1 MLLFLSRTSK
11 NLWSM
16 ITSMSRTKFALSFT
30 AGGLLYNESIVVA
43 EALLRNEYDWN
54 ATFVEVEEKNLL
66 QSRTRSTSIRKLR
79 EISQR
84 LKYLS
89 DPQLALLVDGT
100 RHEQKLILWLACCEK
115 YPLLAELARD
125 VVRAKFLQLN
135 YSIDAGDIARFI
147 ELQTLWHEELEGLK
161 ATTITK
167 LQTVMLRMLRETEL
181 VSDDGIITAPLVS
194 ARLIQVLKAD
204 SPGGLL
210 YFPVVIENGGL
221 N

>member
-1 MLLFLSRTSK
+1 
-11 NLWSM
+11 M
-16 ITSMSRTKFALSFT
+16 ISSMSRTKFALSFT

-100 RHEQKLILWLACCEK
+100 RHEQKLILWLACCVK

-125 VVRAKFLQLN
+125 VVRAKFLQLD

-167 LQTVMLRMLRETEL
+167 LQTVMLRMLREAEL

-194 ARLIQVLKAD
+194 GRFTQVLKAD

-210 YFPVVIENGGL
+210 YFPLVIEN
-221 N
+221 

>member
-1 MLLFLSRTSK
+1 
-11 NLWSM
+11 
-16 ITSMSRTKFALSFT
+16 MSRTKFALSFT

-54 ATFVEVEEKNLL
+54 ATLVEVEEKNLL
-66 QSRTRSTSIRKLR
+66 QSRTCSTSKRKLR

-84 LKYLS
+84 LRCLS
-89 DPQLALLVDGT
+89 EPQLALLVDGT

-125 VVRAKFLQLN
+125 VVRAKFLQLD

-147 ELQTLWHEELEGLK
+147 ELQTLWHEELEGLT
-161 ATTITK
+161 ASTITK
-167 LQTVMLRMLRETEL
+167 LQTVMLRMLRESEL
-181 VSDDGIITAPLVS
+181 VSEDGIISAPLVS
-194 ARLIQVLKAD
+194 GRFIQALKAD

-210 YFPVVIENGGL
+210 YFPLVIENGGL

>member
-1 MLLFLSRTSK
+1 
-11 NLWSM
+11 
-16 ITSMSRTKFALSFT
+16 MSRTKFALSFT

-54 ATFVEVEEKNLL
+54 ATLVEVEEKNLL
-66 QSRTRSTSIRKLR
+66 QSRTRSTSKRKLR

-84 LKYLS
+84 LKCLS
-89 DPQLALLVDGT
+89 EPQLALLVDGT

-125 VVRAKFLQLN
+125 VVRAKFLQLD

-147 ELQTLWHEELEGLK
+147 ELQTLWHEELEGLT
-161 ATTITK
+161 ASTITK
-167 LQTVMLRMLRETEL
+167 LQTVMLRMLRESEL
-181 VSDDGIITAPLVS
+181 VSEDGIISAPLVS
-194 ARLIQVLKAD
+194 GRFIQALKAD

-210 YFPVVIENGGL
+210 YFPLVIENGGL

>member
-1 MLLFLSRTSK
+1 
-11 NLWSM
+11 
-16 ITSMSRTKFALSFT
+16 MSRTKFALSFT

-54 ATFVEVEEKNLL
+54 ATLVEVEEKNLL
-66 QSRTRSTSIRKLR
+66 QSRTCSTSKRKLR

-84 LKYLS
+84 LKCLS
-89 DPQLALLVDGT
+89 EPQLALLVDGT

-125 VVRAKFLQLN
+125 VVRAKFLQLD

-147 ELQTLWHEELEGLK
+147 ELQTLWHEELEGLT
-161 ATTITK
+161 ASTITK
-167 LQTVMLRMLRETEL
+167 LQTVMLRMLRESEL
-181 VSDDGIITAPLVS
+181 VSEDGIISAPLVS
-194 ARLIQVLKAD
+194 GRFIQVLKAD

-210 YFPVVIENGGL
+210 YFPLVIENGGL

>member
-1 MLLFLSRTSK
+1 MSK
-11 NLWSM
+11 
-16 ITSMSRTKFALSFT
+16 TKFALSFT

-54 ATFVEVEEKNLL
+54 ATLVEVEEKNLL
-66 QSRTRSTSIRKLR
+66 QSRTCSTSKRKLR

-84 LKYLS
+84 LKCLS
-89 DPQLALLVDGT
+89 EPQLALLVDGT

-125 VVRAKFLQLN
+125 VVRAKFLQLD

-147 ELQTLWHEELEGLK
+147 ELQTLWHEELEGLT
-161 ATTITK
+161 ASTITK
-167 LQTVMLRMLRETEL
+167 LQTVMLRMLRESEL
-181 VSDDGIITAPLVS
+181 VSEDGIISAPLVS
-194 ARLIQVLKAD
+194 GRFIQALKAD

-210 YFPVVIENGGL
+210 YFPLVIENGGL

>member
-1 MLLFLSRTSK
+1 MSK
-11 NLWSM
+11 
-16 ITSMSRTKFALSFT
+16 TKFALSFT

-54 ATFVEVEEKNLL
+54 ATLVEVEEKNLL
-66 QSRTRSTSIRKLR
+66 QSRTCSTSKRKLR

-84 LKYLS
+84 LKCLS
-89 DPQLALLVDGT
+89 EPQLALLVDGT

-115 YPLLAELARD
+115 YSLLAELARD
-125 VVRAKFLQLN
+125 VVRAKFLQLD

-147 ELQTLWHEELEGLK
+147 ELQTVWHEELEGLT
-161 ATTITK
+161 ASTITK
-167 LQTVMLRMLRETEL
+167 LQTVMLRMLRESEL
-181 VSDDGIITAPLVS
+181 VSEDGIISAPLVS
-194 ARLIQVLKAD
+194 GRFIQVLKAD

-210 YFPVVIENGGL
+210 YFPLVIENGGL

>member
-1 MLLFLSRTSK
+1 MDACMSK
-11 NLWSM
+11 
-16 ITSMSRTKFALSFT
+16 TKFALSFT

-54 ATFVEVEEKNLL
+54 ATLIEVEEKNLL
-66 QSRTRSTSIRKLR
+66 QSRTCSTSKRKLR

-84 LKYLS
+84 LKCLS
-89 DPQLALLVDGT
+89 EPQLALLVDGT

-125 VVRAKFLQLN
+125 VVRAKFLQLD

-147 ELQTLWHEELEGLK
+147 ELQTLWHEELEGLT
-161 ATTITK
+161 ASTITK
-167 LQTVMLRMLRETEL
+167 LQTVMLRMLRESEL
-181 VSDDGIITAPLVS
+181 VSEDGIISAPLVS
-194 ARLIQVLKAD
+194 GRFIQVLKAD

-210 YFPVVIENGGL
+210 YFPLVIENGGL

>member
-1 MLLFLSRTSK
+1 
-11 NLWSM
+11 
-16 ITSMSRTKFALSFT
+16 MSRTRFALSFT

-43 EALLRNEYDWN
+43 EALLKNEYDWN
-54 ATFVEVEEKNLL
+54 ATLVEVEEKNLL
-66 QSRTRSTSIRKLR
+66 QSRTRSTSKRKLR

-84 LKYLS
+84 LKCLS
-89 DPQLALLVDGT
+89 APQLAFLVDGT

-125 VVRAKFLQLN
+125 VVRAKFLQLD

-147 ELQTLWHEELEGLK
+147 ELQTLWHEELEGLT
-161 ATTITK
+161 ASTITK
-167 LQTVMLRMLRETEL
+167 LQTVMLRMLREAEL
-181 VSDDGIITAPLVS
+181 VSDDGIISAPLVS
-194 ARLIQVLKAD
+194 GRFIQVLKAD

-210 YFPVVIENGGL
+210 YIPLVIENGKL

>member
-1 MLLFLSRTSK
+1 MDAC
-11 NLWSM
+11 
-16 ITSMSRTKFALSFT
+16 MSRTKFALSFT
-30 AGGLLYNESIVVA
+30 AGGLLYTESIVVA

-54 ATFVEVEEKNLL
+54 ATLVEVEEKNLL

-84 LKYLS
+84 LKCLS
-89 DPQLALLVDGT
+89 EPQLALLVDGT

-125 VVRAKFLQLN
+125 VVRAKFLQLD

-147 ELQTLWHEELEGLK
+147 ELQTLWHEELEGLT
-161 ATTITK
+161 ASTITK
-167 LQTVMLRMLRETEL
+167 LQTVMLRMLRESEL
-181 VSDDGIITAPLVS
+181 VSEDGLISPPLVS
-194 ARLIQVLKAD
+194 GRFIQALKAD

-210 YFPVVIENGGL
+210 YFPLVIENGGL

>member
-1 MLLFLSRTSK
+1 MDAC
-11 NLWSM
+11 
-16 ITSMSRTKFALSFT
+16 MSRTKFALSFT

-54 ATFVEVEEKNLL
+54 ATLVEVEEKNLL
-66 QSRTRSTSIRKLR
+66 QSRTRSTSKRKLR

-84 LKYLS
+84 LKCLS
-89 DPQLALLVDGT
+89 EPQLALLVDGT

-125 VVRAKFLQLN
+125 VVRAKFLQLD

-147 ELQTLWHEELEGLK
+147 ELQTLWHEELEGLT
-161 ATTITK
+161 ASTITK
-167 LQTVMLRMLRETEL
+167 LQTVMLRMLRESEL
-181 VSDDGIITAPLVS
+181 VSEDGIISAPLVS
-194 ARLIQVLKAD
+194 GRFIQALKAD

-210 YFPVVIENGGL
+210 YFPLVIENGGL

>member
-1 MLLFLSRTSK
+1 
-11 NLWSM
+11 
-16 ITSMSRTKFALSFT
+16 MSRTKFALSFT

-54 ATFVEVEEKNLL
+54 ATLVEVEEKNLL
-66 QSRTRSTSIRKLR
+66 QSRTCSTSKRKLR

-84 LKYLS
+84 LKCLS
-89 DPQLALLVDGT
+89 EPQLALLVDGT

-125 VVRAKFLQLN
+125 VVRAKFLQLD

-147 ELQTLWHEELEGLK
+147 ELQTLWHEELEGLT
-161 ATTITK
+161 ASTIIK
-167 LQTVMLRMLRETEL
+167 LQTVMLRMLRESEL
-181 VSDDGIITAPLVS
+181 VSEDGIISAPLVS
-194 ARLIQVLKAD
+194 GRFIQALKAD

-210 YFPVVIENGGL
+210 YFPLVIENGGL

>member
-1 MLLFLSRTSK
+1 MSK
-11 NLWSM
+11 
-16 ITSMSRTKFALSFT
+16 TKFALSFT

-54 ATFVEVEEKNLL
+54 ATLIEVEEKNLL
-66 QSRTRSTSIRKLR
+66 QSRTCSTSKRKLR

-84 LKYLS
+84 LKCLS
-89 DPQLALLVDGT
+89 EPQLALLVDGT

-125 VVRAKFLQLN
+125 VVRAKFLQLD

-147 ELQTLWHEELEGLK
+147 ELQTLWHEELEGLT
-161 ATTITK
+161 ASTITK
-167 LQTVMLRMLRETEL
+167 LQTVMLRMLRESEL
-181 VSDDGIITAPLVS
+181 VSEDGIISAPLVS
-194 ARLIQVLKAD
+194 GRFIQVLKAD

-210 YFPVVIENGGL
+210 YFPLVIENGGL

>member
-1 MLLFLSRTSK
+1 MDAL
-11 NLWSM
+11 
-16 ITSMSRTKFALSFT
+16 MSRTKFALSFT

-54 ATFVEVEEKNLL
+54 ATLVEVEEKNLL
-66 QSRTRSTSIRKLR
+66 QSRTCSTSKRKLR

-84 LKYLS
+84 LKCLS
-89 DPQLALLVDGT
+89 EPQLALLVDGT

-125 VVRAKFLQLN
+125 VVRAKFLQLD

-147 ELQTLWHEELEGLK
+147 ELQTLWHEELEGLT
-161 ATTITK
+161 ASTITK
-167 LQTVMLRMLRETEL
+167 LQTVMLRMLRESEL
-181 VSDDGIITAPLVS
+181 VSEDGIISAPLVS
-194 ARLIQVLKAD
+194 GRFIQVLKAD

-210 YFPVVIENGGL
+210 YFPLVIENGGL

>member
-1 MLLFLSRTSK
+1 
-11 NLWSM
+11 
-16 ITSMSRTKFALSFT
+16 MSRTKFALSFT

-54 ATFVEVEEKNLL
+54 ATLVEVEEKNLL
-66 QSRTRSTSIRKLR
+66 QSRTCSTSKRKLR

-84 LKYLS
+84 LKCLS
-89 DPQLALLVDGT
+89 EPQLAFLVDGT

-125 VVRAKFLQLN
+125 VVRAKFLQLD

-147 ELQTLWHEELEGLK
+147 ELQTLWHEELEGLT
-161 ATTITK
+161 ASTITK
-167 LQTVMLRMLRETEL
+167 LQTVMLRMLRESEL
-181 VSDDGIITAPLVS
+181 VSEDGIISAPLVS
-194 ARLIQVLKAD
+194 GRFIQVLKAD

-210 YFPVVIENGGL
+210 YFPLVIENGGL

>member
-1 MLLFLSRTSK
+1 
-11 NLWSM
+11 
-16 ITSMSRTKFALSFT
+16 MSRTKFALSFT

-54 ATFVEVEEKNLL
+54 ATLVEVEEKNLL

-84 LKYLS
+84 LKCLS
-89 DPQLALLVDGT
+89 EPQLALLVDGT

-125 VVRAKFLQLN
+125 VVRAKFLQLD
-135 YSIDAGDIARFI
+135 YSIDTGDIARFI
-147 ELQTLWHEELEGLK
+147 ELQTLWHEELEGLT
-161 ATTITK
+161 ASTITK
-167 LQTVMLRMLRETEL
+167 LQTVMLRMLRESEL
-181 VSDDGIITAPLVS
+181 VSEDGIISAPLVS
-194 ARLIQVLKAD
+194 GRFIQVIKAD

-210 YFPVVIENGGL
+210 CFPLVIENAGL

>member
-1 MLLFLSRTSK
+1 
-11 NLWSM
+11 
-16 ITSMSRTKFALSFT
+16 MSRTKFALSFT

-54 ATFVEVEEKNLL
+54 ATLIEVEEKNLL

-84 LKYLS
+84 LKCLS

-125 VVRAKFLQLN
+125 VVRAKFLQLD
-135 YSIDAGDIARFI
+135 YLIDASDIARFI
-147 ELQTLWHEELEGLK
+147 ELQTLWHEELEGLT
-161 ATTITK
+161 ASTITK
-167 LQTVMLRMLRETEL
+167 LQTVMLRMLREAEL
-181 VSDDGIITAPLVS
+181 VSDDGIISAPLVS
-194 ARLIQVLKAD
+194 GRFIQALKAD

-210 YFPVVIENGGL
+210 YFPLVIENGGL
-221 N
+221 S

>member
-1 MLLFLSRTSK
+1 
-11 NLWSM
+11 M
-16 ITSMSRTKFALSFT
+16 ISSMSRTKFALSFT

-100 RHEQKLILWLACCEK
+100 RHEQKLILWLACCVK

-125 VVRAKFLQLN
+125 VVRAKFLQLD

-147 ELQTLWHEELEGLK
+147 EVQTLWHEELEGLK
-161 ATTITK
+161 ASTITK
-167 LQTVMLRMLRETEL
+167 LQTVMLRMLREAEL

-194 ARLIQVLKAD
+194 GRFTQVLKAD

-210 YFPVVIENGGL
+210 YFPLVIEN
-221 N
+221 

>member
-1 MLLFLSRTSK
+1 
-11 NLWSM
+11 
-16 ITSMSRTKFALSFT
+16 MSRTKFALSFT

-54 ATFVEVEEKNLL
+54 ATLVEVEEKNLL

-79 EISQR
+79 EITQR
-84 LKYLS
+84 LKCLS
-89 DPQLALLVDGT
+89 APQLALLVDGT

-115 YPLLAELARD
+115 YPLLAEFARD
-125 VVRAKFLQLN
+125 VVRAKFLQLD

-147 ELQTLWHEELEGLK
+147 ELQTLWHEELEGLT
-161 ATTITK
+161 ASTITK
-167 LQTVMLRMLRETEL
+167 LQTVMLRMLRESEL
-181 VSDDGIITAPLVS
+181 VSEDGIISAPLVS
-194 ARLIQVLKAD
+194 GRFIQALKAD

-210 YFPVVIENGGL
+210 YFPLVIENGGL

>member
-1 MLLFLSRTSK
+1 MSK
-11 NLWSM
+11 P
-16 ITSMSRTKFALSFT
+16 KFALSFT

-54 ATFVEVEEKNLL
+54 ATLVEVEEKNLL
-66 QSRTRSTSIRKLR
+66 QSRTCSTSKRKLR

-84 LKYLS
+84 LKCLS
-89 DPQLALLVDGT
+89 EPQLALLVDGT

-125 VVRAKFLQLN
+125 VVRAKFLQLD

-147 ELQTLWHEELEGLK
+147 ELQTLWHEELEGLT
-161 ATTITK
+161 ASTITK
-167 LQTVMLRMLRETEL
+167 LQTVMLRMLRESEL
-181 VSDDGIITAPLVS
+181 VSEDGIISAPLVS
-194 ARLIQVLKAD
+194 GRFIQALKAD

-210 YFPVVIENGGL
+210 YFPLVIENGGL

>member
-1 MLLFLSRTSK
+1 
-11 NLWSM
+11 
-16 ITSMSRTKFALSFT
+16 MSRTKFALSFT

-54 ATFVEVEEKNLL
+54 ATLVEVEEKNLL

-84 LKYLS
+84 LKCLS
-89 DPQLALLVDGT
+89 EPQLALLVDGT

-125 VVRAKFLQLN
+125 VVRAKFLQLD

-147 ELQTLWHEELEGLK
+147 ELQTLWHEELEGLT
-161 ATTITK
+161 ASTITK
-167 LQTVMLRMLRETEL
+167 LQTVMLRMLRESEL
-181 VSDDGIITAPLVS
+181 VSEDGIISAPLVS
-194 ARLIQVLKAD
+194 GRFIQALKAD

-210 YFPVVIENGGL
+210 YFPLVIENGGL

>member
-1 MLLFLSRTSK
+1 MSK
-11 NLWSM
+11 
-16 ITSMSRTKFALSFT
+16 TRFALSFT

-100 RHEQKLILWLACCEK
+100 RHEQKLILWLACCVK

-125 VVRAKFLQLN
+125 VVRAKFLQLD

-167 LQTVMLRMLRETEL
+167 LQTVMLRMLREAEL

-194 ARLIQVLKAD
+194 GRFTQVLKAD

-210 YFPVVIENGGL
+210 YFPLVIEN
-221 N
+221 

>member
-1 MLLFLSRTSK
+1 
-11 NLWSM
+11 
-16 ITSMSRTKFALSFT
+16 MSRTKFALSFT

-54 ATFVEVEEKNLL
+54 ATLVEVEEKNLL
-66 QSRTRSTSIRKLR
+66 QSRTCSTSKRKLR

-84 LKYLS
+84 LKCLS
-89 DPQLALLVDGT
+89 EPQLALLVDGT

-125 VVRAKFLQLN
+125 VVRAKFLQLD

-147 ELQTLWHEELEGLK
+147 ELQTLWHEELEGLT
-161 ATTITK
+161 ASTITK
-167 LQTVMLRMLRETEL
+167 LQTVMLRMLRESEL
-181 VSDDGIITAPLVS
+181 VSEDGIISAPLVS
-194 ARLIQVLKAD
+194 GRFIQALKAD

-210 YFPVVIENGGL
+210 YFPLVIENGGL

>member
-1 MLLFLSRTSK
+1 
-11 NLWSM
+11 
-16 ITSMSRTKFALSFT
+16 MSRTKFALSFT

-54 ATFVEVEEKNLL
+54 ATLVEVEEKNLL
-66 QSRTRSTSIRKLR
+66 QSRTRSTSKRKLR

-84 LKYLS
+84 LKCLS
-89 DPQLALLVDGT
+89 EPQLALLVDGT

-125 VVRAKFLQLN
+125 VVRAKYLQLD

-147 ELQTLWHEELEGLK
+147 ELQTLWHEELEGLT
-161 ATTITK
+161 ASTITK
-167 LQTVMLRMLRETEL
+167 LQTVMLRMLRESEL
-181 VSDDGIITAPLVS
+181 VSEDGIISAPLVS
-194 ARLIQVLKAD
+194 GRFIQALKAD

-210 YFPVVIENGGL
+210 YFPLVIENGGL